1 MKEVF
6 PIVRTDY
13 IVIIIYIH
21 KCSIHTSVT
30 TNRRGEIYKLCK
42 SKINPYDPTFSD
54 TFVTSKNLM
63 KFYNRSI

>member
-30 TNRRGEIYKLCK
+30 TNELRRMNLDEEK
-42 SKINPYDPTFSD
+42 F
-54 TFVTSKNLM
+54 TSYANL
-63 KFYNRSI
+63 K